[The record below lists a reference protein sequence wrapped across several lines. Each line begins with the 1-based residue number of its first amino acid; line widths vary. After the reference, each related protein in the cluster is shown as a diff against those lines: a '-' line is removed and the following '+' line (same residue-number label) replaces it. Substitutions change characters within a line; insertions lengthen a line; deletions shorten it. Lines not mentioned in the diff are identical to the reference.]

1 MIGNSEKKH
10 YTSTK
15 SLQRLY
21 NKYDRYD
28 LEKPLN
34 SSIGPANNLKYLYE
48 EINYIF

>member
-15 SLQRLY
+15 NLQRLY

-34 SSIGPANNLKYLYE
+34 SLIGSPNSLKYLYE
-48 EINYIF
+48 EIKSIF